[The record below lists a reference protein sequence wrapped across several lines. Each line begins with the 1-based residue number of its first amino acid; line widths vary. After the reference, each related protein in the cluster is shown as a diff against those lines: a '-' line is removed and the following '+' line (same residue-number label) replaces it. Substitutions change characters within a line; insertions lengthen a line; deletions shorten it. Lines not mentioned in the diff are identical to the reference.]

1 MKKILAVVAI
11 VIAVSS
17 FAAAPPVDEKITKV
31 FKENF
36 PHVNNTRWY
45 QYESSYEVLFEA
57 NGVPCRITYDL
68 DGKMLSVRRDY
79 YEKDLPIYIL
89 VKTKERYKGK
99 KIFGVTEISSDAGI
113 TYNIILEDDKHWIT
127 VKSDGGGNM
136 SVIQKLR
143 KA

>member
-1 MKKILAVVAI
+1 
-11 VIAVSS
+11 
-17 FAAAPPVDEKITKV
+17 
-31 FKENF
+31 
-36 PHVNNTRWY
+36 
-45 QYESSYEVLFEA
+45 
-57 NGVPCRITYDL
+57 
-68 DGKMLSVRRDY
+68 MLSVRRDY